1 MPSPED
7 AIAEFKRALGDLDDQ
22 CILDRF
28 YYGRPA
34 AKLEPDQ
41 DPALRRAVSI
51 GLGVAMRDVLI
62 TGSAKLGFT
71 TVPKPKKNRPIFSLF
86 GDTSDVDVAIISQE
100 LFLKFW
106 RRTLE
111 FASSDPEWREIG
123 EFRKYLSRGWI
134 RPDKLPSSP
143 EFPEKAEWFDFFQGL
158 TSSGLYGRYSI
169 NGGIYYDER
178 FWEQYA
184 TKALAHCRHE
194 VENEL

>member
-1 MPSPED
+1 MPTTEEALD
-7 AIAEFKRALGDLDDQ
+7 EFRRALSALDDQ
-22 CILDRF
+22 SMLDRF

-34 AKLEPDQ
+34 AMLASGH
-41 DPALRRAVSI
+41 DPALRRAVSS

-71 TVPKPKKNRPIFSLF
+71 TVPKPTKNRPIFSPF
-86 GDTSDVDVAIISQE
+86 GETSDVDVAIISRE

-111 FASSDPEWREIG
+111 FSADDPDWREIG

-134 RPDKLPSSP
+134 RPDKLPTSP
-143 EFPEKAEWFDFFQGL
+143 EFPEKGEWFDFFRDL
-158 TSSGLYGRYSI
+158 TSSGEYGPYSI
-169 NGGIYYDER
+169 NGGVYYDER

-184 TKALAHCRHE
+184 AKSLAHCRHE